1 VLGLTYKPDTST
13 LRRSAA
19 LDVIAELIGVGAVVT
34 AHDPKADAE
43 EVRAVSAC
51 TVRADPLAAL
61 EGADALV
68 LMTPWSD
75 YKDLDFEAA
84 KRSMAGTYV
93 LDTAGLWD
101 GKQVSA
107 AGLIYDEIGRG
118 RRIAI
123 T

>member
-1 VLGLTYKPDTST
+1 
-13 LRRSAA
+13 
-19 LDVIAELIGVGAVVT
+19 
-34 AHDPKADAE
+34 
-43 EVRAVSAC
+43 
-51 TVRADPLAAL
+51 
-61 EGADALV
+61 
-68 LMTPWSD
+68 
-75 YKDLDFEAA
+75 
-84 KRSMAGTYV
+84 MAGTYV